1 MSTSEGK
8 YEIYRSDN
16 DDKWHWRYKAANG
29 ETIASGQGYAD
40 RRSALNA
47 ISLLQNSTK
56 HKIYS
61 LSEPRNRKG
70 FVAAK

>member
-16 DDKWHWRYKAANG
+16 DEKWHWRYKAANG

-61 LSEPRNRKG
+61 LSEPRKRTG
-70 FVAAK
+70 FVARK